1 MVWLPTVGD
10 VAIVSHHSLCIFGWG
25 QTITTFRTRSVA
37 LHQQTASHRSTPG
50 NDPAVTLAG
59 GTRSSATA
67 TGPVWCSVGMRLPG
81 RQQRWAAVQ
90 YVQAVA
96 SFLLWLILAVIAW
109 PLALIALIVY
119 PIVWLISLPLR
130 IVGISVKGVLD
141 LIKAILGL
149 PARVLRGPRRR

>member
-1 MVWLPTVGD
+1 
-10 VAIVSHHSLCIFGWG
+10 
-25 QTITTFRTRSVA
+25 
-37 LHQQTASHRSTPG
+37 
-50 NDPAVTLAG
+50 
-59 GTRSSATA
+59 
-67 TGPVWCSVGMRLPG
+67 MRLPG
-81 RQQRWAAVQ
+81 RQQRRAAVQ

>member
-1 MVWLPTVGD
+1 M
-10 VAIVSHHSLCIFGWG
+10 
-25 QTITTFRTRSVA
+25 
-37 LHQQTASHRSTPG
+37 
-50 NDPAVTLAG
+50 
-59 GTRSSATA
+59 
-67 TGPVWCSVGMRLPG
+67 
-81 RQQRWAAVQ
+81 
-90 YVQAVA
+90 
-96 SFLLWLILAVIAW
+96 IAW